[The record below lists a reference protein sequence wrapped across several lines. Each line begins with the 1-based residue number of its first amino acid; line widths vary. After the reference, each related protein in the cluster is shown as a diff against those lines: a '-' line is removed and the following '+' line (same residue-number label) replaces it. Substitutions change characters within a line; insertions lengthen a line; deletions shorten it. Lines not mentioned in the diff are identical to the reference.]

1 MPLEDVIIVVML
13 MGVSFIM
20 GMQYEAMNSFRKR
33 VEEWKEKG

>member
-1 MPLEDVIIVVML
+1 MPMEDVIMIVMF

-20 GMQYEAMNSFRKR
+20 GMQYEAMSSFRKR